1 METVR
6 FYFSFR
12 SPYAWLAF
20 HRIEDAL
27 AGLPVALDYIPV
39 FPPADF
45 PGDPRK
51 NPAKFVYMDADVARF
66 AKAYGLKV
74 AYPEPFDAAEPF
86 DTDWIRPHAAY
97 VFAADGGRG
106 RDFALAAF
114 ALRFCEGRDIGTDEA
129 IADAARGAE
138 LDATAATAAAAD
150 PAFHGRV
157 LEGIR
162 RGQQDRV
169 FGVPFFV
176 YRGEKFWGNDRI
188 EWLRRAIESDTGKP
202 VADLKSNPL
211 ASPCG

>member
-27 AGLPVALDYIPV
+27 AGLPVVLEYIPV
-39 FPPADF
+39 FPPKDF
-45 PGDPRK
+45 LGDPRK
-51 NPAKFVYMDADVARF
+51 NPAISMYMDADVARI

-74 AYPEPFDAAEPF
+74 AYPGPFDE
-86 DTDWIRPHAAY
+86 DWIRPHAAY
-97 VFAADGGRG
+97 IFAADSGRG
-106 RDFALAAF
+106 RDFALATFAF
-114 ALRFCEGRDIGTDEA
+114 RFCEGRNIVTDEA
-129 IADAARGAE
+129 IADAARGAG
-138 LDATAATAAAAD
+138 LDATGATAAAAD
-150 PAFHGRV
+150 PAFHERV
-157 LEGIR
+157 LEGVR
-162 RGQQDRV
+162 RALQDRL

-176 YRGEKFWGNDRI
+176 YRSEKFWGNDRI
-188 EWLRRAIESDTGKP
+188 EWLRRAIESDMGKA

>member
-12 SPYAWLAF
+12 SAYAWLAF

-27 AGLPVALDYIPV
+27 AGLPVVLEYIPV
-39 FPPADF
+39 LPPRDF

-51 NPAKFVYMDADVARF
+51 NPAKSMYMDADVARI

-74 AYPEPFDAAEPF
+74 AYTCTVDG
-86 DTDWIRPHAAY
+86 DWIRPHAAY
-97 VFAADGGRG
+97 IFAADSGRG
-106 RDFALAAF
+106 RDFALTTFAF
-114 ALRFCEGRDIGTDEA
+114 RFCEGRNIVTDEA
-129 IADAARGAE
+129 IADAARGVE
-138 LDATAATAAAAD
+138 LDATAAIAAAAH
-150 PAFHGRV
+150 PAFHARV
-157 LEGIR
+157 HEGLR
-162 RGQQDRV
+162 RGEQEQL

-188 EWLRRAIESDTGKP
+188 EWLRRAIESDTGKAL
-202 VADLKSNPL
+202 ADLRSNPL